1 MSGAVQGLMEG
12 ELCTRLE
19 RVCSGLL
26 YSTTGGGEK
35 KKKTTQPRLK
45 FPTPR
50 LTLDRGVLLPA
61 PVPRRIAALFG
72 FPPLPP
78 LHFATGILSPK
89 FCLKLDRLKGRLE
102 FHGNLLCIGDT
113 S

>member
-1 MSGAVQGLMEG
+1 MSGAVRGLMEG

-19 RVCSGLL
+19 SVCSGLL
-26 YSTTGGGEK
+26 YSTTGGGE